1 MKNIF
6 ILTFFFIL
14 AIIFSGCENESF
26 DEAVMDEPITI
37 VVRTAP
43 FNSLKF
49 QTEIAKYP
57 DGSSKREILLE
68 GELTLRQ
75 CSRKLSYHEIKF
87 VIKKEENPELYQT
100 LLGNDIQFVV
110 TSELKMILKFKSD
123 IKLEKGFNQIEL

>member
-6 ILTFFFIL
+6 IFTFFFIL

-26 DEAVMDEPITI
+26 DEDVMDEPITI

-49 QTEIAKYP
+49 HAEIAKYP
-57 DGSSKREILLE
+57 EGNKREVLLE
-68 GELTLRQ
+68 GELMPHQ

-87 VIKKEENPELYQT
+87 VITQEENPELYQT
-100 LLGNDIQFVV
+100 LLGKDIQFVV

-123 IKLEKGFNQIEL
+123 VKLETGFNQIEL